1 MNDEVNKDHWSFG
14 KEKTTLVYGVHAS
27 LLIPIIACLFLKT
40 SIMWIVVWLAIDLFA
55 FFKGMTIVACLKR
68 AKLQLGRIFHKGQ
81 RVRRKKFDLLK
92 IKRGMYE

>member
-1 MNDEVNKDHWSFG
+1 MSDGNKDHWSFG

-27 LLIPIIACLFLKT
+27 LLIPIIASLFLKT
-40 SIMWIVVWLAIDLFA
+40 SIVWIVVWLAIDLFA

-68 AKLQLGRIFHKGQ
+68 IKLQVGRLFHKGQ
-81 RVRRKKFDLLK
+81 RVRSKKIEMLK